1 MGCIPNMS
9 FPKMSVLKILK
20 FRVYTDKTDKKRYD
34 MLTNADKKR
43 NVSVF
48 ILVYFLALFLKKFE
62 NADIFGNGVS
72 GKPPILFRYW

>member
-1 MGCIPNMS
+1 
-9 FPKMSVLKILK
+9 
-20 FRVYTDKTDKKRYD
+20 

-62 NADIFGNGVS
+62 KDDIFGNGVS
-72 GKPPILFRYW
+72 GKPPMKPQKRKIYQIY